1 MFESILKWANAAAPA
16 LGAAAS
22 AYSAYEAI
30 QSSKRQS
37 SLIKEQASRQAAATR
52 RDAQRLKANQ
62 RARFSA
68 AGVTLEGTAKDIL
81 DETDAL
87 AEQDVADILYY
98 GNQSANQARKS
109 GRATAIG
116 NSLSGAGSLLG
127 GYKTWRELG
136 FFN

>member
-1 MFESILKWANAAAPA
+1 MFSNILKWANAAAPLISA
-16 LGAAAS
+16 GAAA
-22 AYSAYEAI
+22 YSAREAV

-37 SLIKEQASRQAAATR
+37 SLIREQANREAAAKR
-52 RDAQRLKANQ
+52 RDAQRFKANQ

-98 GNQSANQARKS
+98 GEQSANQARKS